1 MEKAV
6 TSKQGPL
13 ATCQLR
19 IQQRKQ
25 RPNYE
30 LVLDDVDV
38 QLQHEATNLIDRFG
52 TILYILPFMFWT
64 FPKYI
69 YIYMQHQPLGS
80 PAHQGSQ
87 LLRLTAKVSPGAGGA
102 DPGQDQQHLHRRG
115 QVQEYPTGRQHS
127 GLLTIRPTADG
138 RKVRKVL
145 YLWKI
150 DLPSVES
157 RNPRIL
163 PQNFC
168 VF

>member
-52 TILYILPFMFWT
+52 TILYILLFMVWI
-64 FPKYI
+64 FPGKKYL
-69 YIYMQHQPLGS
+69 QHQPLGS

-87 LLRLTAKVSPGAGGA
+87 LLRLPAKVSPGAGGA

-127 GLLTIRPTADG
+127 GLLTTRPTTDG
-138 RKVRKVL
+138 RKVRNLL
-145 YLWKI
+145 YLGEI
-150 DLPSVES
+150 DLPCVES
-157 RNPRIL
+157 RNPRVL
-163 PQNFC
+163 SQNFC
-168 VF
+168 VL